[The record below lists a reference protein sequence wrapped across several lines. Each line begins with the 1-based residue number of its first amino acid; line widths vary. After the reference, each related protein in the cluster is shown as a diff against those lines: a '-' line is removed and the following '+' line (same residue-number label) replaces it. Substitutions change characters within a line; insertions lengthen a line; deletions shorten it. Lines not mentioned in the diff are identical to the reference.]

1 MKDVTDSYK
10 TMDDPESRSDR
21 LSSSRRY
28 PEVAAELRQMIG
40 DKGLPVDSK
49 LPAERILSE
58 SLEVSRS
65 LLREALIMLEVQGIV
80 EVRQGSGVY
89 ILKLPE
95 TGQMAEPDND
105 FGPFELLQA
114 RQILESS
121 IAEVA
126 ACMVNKSDI
135 AEMQQLL
142 RKEKASFDNEA
153 LCHEH
158 DKQFHYCVARA
169 SQNTLLLESVVTLW
183 EHREKSP
190 MWQQLLRRIANH
202 DYRSKWFDDHN
213 VILAAL
219 KRKDPIAARHA
230 MWQHLENVRNTLFE
244 LSDVDAPEFDG
255 FLFQS
260 LPIGVPRPDQ
270 EVRHD

>member
-1 MKDVTDSYK
+1 ME
-10 TMDDPESRSDR
+10 DPESPSDR
-21 LSSSRRY
+21 GVISRRY

-40 DKGLPVDSK
+40 DEGLPVGRK
-49 LPAERILSE
+49 LPAERILAE
-58 SLEVSRS
+58 NLDVSRS

-89 ILKLPE
+89 ILQLPE
-95 TGQMAEPDND
+95 TGEMAETGND

-142 RKEKASFDNEA
+142 LKEKASFDNEA

-158 DKQFHYCVARA
+158 DKQFHYRVARA
-169 SQNTLLLESVVTLW
+169 SQNTLLLDSVVTLW

-190 MWQQLLRRIANH
+190 MWRQLLRRIANH
-202 DYRSKWFDDHN
+202 DYRRKWFDDHS

-230 MWQHLENVRNTLFE
+230 MWQHLENVRNTLFQ

-260 LPIGVPRPDQ
+260 LPIGVPRPD
-270 EVRHD
+270 RGMRND